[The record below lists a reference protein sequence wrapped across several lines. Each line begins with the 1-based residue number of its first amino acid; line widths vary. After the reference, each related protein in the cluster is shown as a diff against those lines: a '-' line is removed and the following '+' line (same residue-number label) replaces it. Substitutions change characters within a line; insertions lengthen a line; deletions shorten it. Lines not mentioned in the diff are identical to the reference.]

1 MKAPILVLG
10 FIPDDLDI
18 DRDGVHTPLRS
29 DGYYSG
35 PETPRA
41 LADFWAESR
50 LDPRERITVVQV
62 EFGRSTMV
70 QRALVMGLP
79 AGYGRAPFS
88 HARNSRSEQ
97 RMTSRVLT
105 LGSSGSGRRT
115 IPMLSLEHKNG
126 CAMPTGGC
134 CDRLASACCS

>member
-1 MKAPILVLG
+1 MSKGEGAHFGPRLYSRRFGYRSRWRPHATSLG
-10 FIPDDLDI
+10 RLLLWA
-18 DRDGVHTPLRS
+18 RDS
-29 DGYYSG
+29 A
-35 PETPRA
+35 RA
-41 LADFWAESR
+41 RRFLAESR

-126 CAMPTGGC
+126 CAMPTG
-134 CDRLASACCS
+134 RLLR